1 LIISSVFESNEP
13 TRQPPILLTMNSVA
27 DYSQIENE
35 LANISLIID
44 TRQKIVSELTSQDI
58 SDTYQ
63 YRAFVKEQQLNLIR
77 LIKQKIV
84 LENKLQSIHEER
96 FKEFNNCNNS
106 IAGVSDVMS
115 LAFQYAHPIDK
126 RTKKYATGGGCVSG
140 SVGSVGS
147 VGRGARS
154 HSPRRFGDDRN
165 NLRVYK
171 EKDRFERFLD
181 FVIAHLIVLKAI
193 CIIALVIIKV
203 VYICTYVLCTYVLQ

>member
-1 LIISSVFESNEP
+1 
-13 TRQPPILLTMNSVA
+13 MNSVA

-126 RTKKYATGGGCVSG
+126 RTKKYATGGGSVSG
-140 SVGSVGS
+140 GSI
-147 VGRGARS
+147 GARS

-181 FVIAHLIVLKAI
+181 FIIAHLIVMKVV
-193 CIIALVIIKV
+193 CIISLVIIKV
-203 VYICTYVLCTYVLQ
+203 VYICTYVLQ